1 MAVTACMAQGIK
13 LRHDTLRIYSTW
25 QDLMSDSP
33 LLMLENPL
41 VTNYEQ
47 SNRFDLSSAGG
58 QSKNYINAT
67 IKQAMAVA
75 ITNDSTNEYFV
86 NCAWLNHNMKHGAG
100 ELGRNGFLPFFFND
114 KMACVVLSDNF
125 FTTRWETD
133 VVMYTKVY
141 HLDFEQS
148 QVKEITP
155 KYLIDLLGRYLDL
168 RLRYEGNSHQK
179 DVDIII
185 DFLEKYMNRI
195 ADDDTVPYI
204 DEILTENE

>member
-25 QDLMSDSP
+25 QVLMSDSP
-33 LLMLENPL
+33 HLLLENPL
-41 VTNYEQ
+41 MTNYEQ
-47 SNRFDLSSAGG
+47 SNRFDLSTSGG
-58 QSKNYINAT
+58 KSKNYINAT

-114 KMACVVLSDNF
+114 KMACVILSDYF
-125 FTTRWETD
+125 FPTRWETD
-133 VVMYTKVY
+133 VVIYTKIY

-148 QVKEITP
+148 RVKEVTP
-155 KYLIDLLGRYLDL
+155 KYLIDLLGRYPDL
-168 RLRYEGNSHQK
+168 RMRYEGNRHQK
-179 DVDIII
+179 DADIII